1 MADKIKITPEALQAQ
16 AAEMKALES
25 GYSALFSGVSSDLK
39 SVNSNWSAN
48 LSRNFTGKITSAQ
61 KTFTEI
67 TQDLMNGANA
77 ADTCAVTFHSIDS
90 ELAKLYCSDRDSSP
104 KKSGSLWDSIK
115 GRISDDVA
123 SIADGL
129 SWLEEFYGSLP
140 SDVTHPFTLA
150 LDVLLPSSLKD
161 AYTLVTD
168 IFQNDLTIDDAW
180 SAVKNLLKGDTNL
193 AIICNTISYAV
204 EKGTARTEK
213 MEQEV
218 YSQLSEGDLLG
229 AGIDM
234 CEGFV
239 DTIIGGSIEVASK
252 AAGGAIDKFFNDI
265 PGGEYFNKTF
275 QYLTG
280 LMGEGDGKGYSIG
293 GLITKGGELVSD
305 GIDMATDV
313 ITGVTDF
320 VTDAVVEG
328 GKKFVNWVGSW
339 F

>member
-1 MADKIKITPEALQAQ
+1 MADKIKITPEELQAQ

-123 SIADGL
+123 SLADGL
-129 SWLEEFYGSLP
+129 SLLEEFYGSLP
-140 SDVTHPFTLA
+140 DWFTHGV
-150 LDVLLPSSLKD
+150 DVLLPGSLKD
-161 AYTLVTD
+161 AYTLATGLL
-168 IFQNDLTIDDAW
+168 QNDLTLEEAW
-180 SAVKNLLKGDTNL
+180 SIAKNILKEDTCL
-193 AIICNTISYAV
+193 GIVCNTISYAL

-239 DTIIGGSIEVASK
+239 DTVLGGSIEVVSK
-252 AAGGAIDKFFNDI
+252 AAGGTIDKLI
-265 PGGEYFNKTF
+265 GTVPGGKYLNKGF

-280 LMGEGDGKGYSIG
+280 LFGEGDGKGYSIG